1 MRIDGDGEFEAFSVG
16 TYSGHVWCESKMA
29 VRSVERFPSSH
40 VFKGFV
46 IEFDPDTT
54 SMQVVRVSNAFPRV
68 ETTHVV
74 TLDGVISGE

>member
-1 MRIDGDGEFEAFSVG
+1 
-16 TYSGHVWCESKMA
+16 MA

-40 VFKGFV
+40 IFKGFV

-74 TLDGVISGE
+74 TVDGVISGE